1 MYLFCIVYYICSY
14 VSVIPQIVKLVRTK
28 KSGDYSMAETL
39 ITFLGTICWSIYI
52 FTSVQAVIVY
62 VGTVA
67 DLVINMVQVFLIA
80 RYYRNK

>member
-28 KSGDYSMAETL
+28 KSGDYSMVETL

-52 FTSVQAVIVY
+52 FTSVQSVIVY
-62 VGTVA
+62 AGTVA
-67 DLVINMVQVFLIA
+67 DLVINTVQVFLIA